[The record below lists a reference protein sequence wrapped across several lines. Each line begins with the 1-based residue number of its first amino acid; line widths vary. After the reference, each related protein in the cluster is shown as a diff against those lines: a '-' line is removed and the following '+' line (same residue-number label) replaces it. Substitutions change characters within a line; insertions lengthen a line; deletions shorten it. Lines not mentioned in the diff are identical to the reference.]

1 MRVMVRGF
9 WVRLRRGVWLWFFPW
24 LFVTGCQNGGLGQ
37 PCKRDADCLSGLVC
51 QKGHC
56 ASEIL
61 RRFQNAKV
69 TLIEGDGTSSPI
81 VFSSGQAKPSFA
93 KMASRRFRSRWTI
106 HGEHLDVLTG
116 VSLVSERDPKH
127 YYGREQG
134 FQLLQGGN
142 AVNDPP
148 LKGRACESKPG

>member
-1 MRVMVRGF
+1 
-9 WVRLRRGVWLWFFPW
+9 VWLWFFPW